1 MMYSN
6 TGVLGSVTGVGLD
19 RQLYYW
25 LIPNRNTD
33 QHIGIAVLVRSTCVG
48 CRKGLECGSYGRIIF
63 GGDKEVSVFWAGL
76 LGLITVCGG
85 VVPSTV

>member
-1 MMYSN
+1 MGQNSI
-6 TGVLGSVTGVGLD
+6 
-19 RQLYYW
+19 LYNW
-25 LIPNRNTD
+25 LISNRKTD

-48 CRKGLECGSYGRIIF
+48 CRKGLECGGYGRIIF
-63 GGDKEVSVFWAGL
+63 GGDKEVSVLWTGL